1 MLEERKGYAKIKV
14 TSPLFSL
21 GLCRHFY
28 VIRNALLSRVELLL
42 NFSNKKTN
50 SSVKASPCAWNSSEN
65 RVIKKP
71 LCYWDFGI

>member
-28 VIRNALLSRVELLL
+28 VIRNALLSRVC
-42 NFSNKKTN
+42 F
-50 SSVKASPCAWNSSEN
+50 
-65 RVIKKP
+65 
-71 LCYWDFGI
+71 